1 LSKSRLTRIAKG
13 DNRLVLFPIDPAYR
27 VSKPDQLIRLLVTS
41 GFVVDP
47 SAGGDTKAPMAPGE
61 NFMRHLI
68 FVGCSPSV
76 ANAENPDSYNNYSV
90 EVITSNN
97 HLTLFAGNGIK
108 SPVCPECT
116 RSTGEV
122 LATEEITVVNNRVA
136 WVCPK
141 CKAAVPVEKIKWRNK
156 LAAAKDYIQI
166 NGVFEGEVMP
176 GDKFLHDLEKETG
189 TEWSY
194 CYC

>member
-1 LSKSRLTRIAKG
+1 MSKSRLTRIGKG
-13 DNRLVLFPIDPAYR
+13 NNRLVIFPIDPAFQ

-47 SAGGDTKAPMAPGE
+47 SAGGNNKAPMKPGE
-61 NFMRHLI
+61 HFMRHLI

-76 ANAENPDSYNNYSV
+76 ATTENPDSCNSYSV
-90 EVITSNN
+90 EAITSNN
-97 HLTLFAGNGIK
+97 HLTLIAGNRIK
-108 SPVCPECT
+108 SPVCPECS

-122 LATEEITVVNNRVA
+122 LVTDEITIVNNRVT
-136 WVCPK
+136 WVCPQ
-141 CKAAVPVEKIKWRNK
+141 CEAAVPVEKIKWRNK
-156 LAAAKDYIQI
+156 LAVAKDYIQI
-166 NGVFEGEVMP
+166 NGVFEGEVIP
-176 GDKFLHDLEKETG
+176 GDKFLHELENETG